1 MLKDIK
7 KLLIQPGKRVELS
20 KFDPDD
26 TFGKKRD
33 DLDNKL
39 PKIKSSM
46 LELQYKLYIENEKAL
61 LIVLQGMDTSGKDGA
76 IRHVISAFNP
86 VSCRVESFKVP
97 TSEELAH
104 EFLWRIHK
112 TVPRKGFV
120 SVFNRSHYEDV
131 VEVRVAK
138 LAPESTCLKRFDQI
152 RQFEIML
159 SENNV
164 KILKFFLHISKD
176 EQKKRLQDRLSIP
189 EKRWKVNEDDFEKR
203 KKWDKYMSAY
213 TDAIN
218 NCSIKQ
224 APWYVIPANKKW
236 FRNWVISEII
246 AKEMTEMKI
255 KYPQFSTQYDK
266 IKI

>member
-1 MLKDIK
+1 
-7 KLLIQPGKRVELS
+7 
-20 KFDPDD
+20 
-26 TFGKKRD
+26 
-33 DLDNKL
+33 
-39 PKIKSSM
+39 
-46 LELQYKLYIENEKAL
+46 
-61 LIVLQGMDTSGKDGA
+61 
-76 IRHVISAFNP
+76 
-86 VSCRVESFKVP
+86 
-97 TSEELAH
+97 
-104 EFLWRIHK
+104 
-112 TVPRKGFV
+112 
-120 SVFNRSHYEDV
+120 
-131 VEVRVAK
+131 
-138 LAPESTCLKRFDQI
+138 
-152 RQFEIML
+152 ML

-164 KILKFFLHISKD
+164 KILKFFLHMSKD

-246 AKEMTEMKI
+246 TKEMTEMKI
-255 KYPQFSTQYDK
+255 KYPQFSSQYDK